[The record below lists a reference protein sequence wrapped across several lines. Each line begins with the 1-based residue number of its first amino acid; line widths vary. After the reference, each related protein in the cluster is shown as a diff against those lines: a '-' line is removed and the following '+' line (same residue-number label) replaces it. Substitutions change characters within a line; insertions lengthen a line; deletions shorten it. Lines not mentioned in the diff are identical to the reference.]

1 MRTLALLC
9 LLAVAH
15 TASAQPK
22 KYALLVGVNKYEHA
36 EQKKGTFYFLLET
49 EVVLGDNL
57 PLCHAPV
64 ELRRVVI
71 ATTT

>member
-22 KYALLVGVNKYEHA
+22 KYALLVGVNKYGVE
-36 EQKKGTFYFLLET
+36 KGTFYISPARGGKVGCPLFLPPIF
-49 EVVLGDNL
+49 L
-57 PLCHAPV
+57 PRIQAS
-64 ELRRVVI
+64 
-71 ATTT
+71 